1 MKYGFFIGC
10 TSQND
15 AYENELSARAVLS
28 YFEVDYKDIE
38 DQTCCGTPIKST
50 KHEMWAFLAARTF
63 ALAKAQEFEAIA
75 TICNGCDLSLTEAA
89 HALEEHPKM
98 KEKVAKALE
107 KEGLVYDGPMPVKN
121 ILEILYDDIG
131 LEQLKKSTKRKLKG
145 LKTAAHYGCHAIRP
159 HDLERMDDAERPTKI
174 QEIMEVIGA
183 KSPTY
188 PEILDCCAAT
198 IIGVDAEK
206 ALGVSGQKL
215 DIIKQRGY
223 NSIVNICPFCQKQL
237 GTQQDVIGKLLSI
250 DVKLPSLYL
259 AQYIGLALGLDEESL
274 GLHTN
279 LTGWENLLDIEN
291 KSGKRYE

>member
-89 HALEEHPKM
+89 HALEEHP
-98 KEKVAKALE
+98 
-107 KEGLVYDGPMPVKN
+107 LVYDGPMPVKN